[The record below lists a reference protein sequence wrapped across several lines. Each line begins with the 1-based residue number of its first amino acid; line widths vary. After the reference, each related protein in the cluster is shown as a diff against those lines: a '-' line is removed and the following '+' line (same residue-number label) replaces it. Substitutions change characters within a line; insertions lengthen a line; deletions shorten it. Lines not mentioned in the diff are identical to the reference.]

1 MGITRSTIE
10 YERDILQYL
19 NLDYKGLKW
28 CELGNQLM
36 INDDNVVT
44 GSAKDVYLS
53 LGVDHISIDINGEDG
68 SLPIDLDLPLPFIL
82 LDQFDVITDYGTIE
96 HVDNQ
101 YQVFKNT
108 HDMCRKGGMMIHIL
122 PLVGTYPGHCQYYY
136 SEEFMVGLARA
147 CGYSVISYEII
158 DETDIKIPKK
168 LVATTYLKTKGK
180 SFISE
185 NEFSTLP
192 GIIDTGDTTHTGNYT
207 KKSENII
214 RRIIRKFYHEYWNHR

>member
-1 MGITRSTIE
+1 MGIIKSTIE
-10 YERDILQYL
+10 YEKIILQYL

-44 GSAKDVYLS
+44 GSAKEVYIS
-53 LGVDHISIDINGEDG
+53 LEVDHISIDINGEDG

-82 LDQFDVITDYGTIE
+82 LDQFDVITNYGTIE
-96 HVDNQ
+96 HVSNQ

-108 HDMCRKGGMMIHIL
+108 HDMCRKGGIMIHIL

-147 CGYSVISYEII
+147 CGYSIISYEII
-158 DETDIKIPKK
+158 NESTTKIPKK
-168 LVATTYLKTKGK
+168 LIATTYLKTKGK
-180 SFISE
+180 SFISK
-185 NEFSTLP
+185 NKFSGLS
-192 GIIDTGDTTHTGNYT
+192 GIVDTGDTTHTGNYT
-207 KKSENII
+207 KKSESII
-214 RRIIRKFYHEYWNHR
+214 IRIIRKLFT